1 MQGPDTDAQDQPPPF
16 IHIRLATHGRSIQ
29 LGQTEKN
36 SVRAYVFRFALKLG
50 HCLMHSACLKGA
62 NSGHSGCAAYCE
74 PSDASNIVQLANRKR
89 LSSSDLANQSIGQK
103 EGVT

>member
-1 MQGPDTDAQDQPPPF
+1 M
-16 IHIRLATHGRSIQ
+16 
-29 LGQTEKN
+29 
-36 SVRAYVFRFALKLG
+36 RAHVFRFAPESG
-50 HCLMHSACLKGA
+50 HPAVQPACLKRA

-89 LSSSDLANQSIGQK
+89 LSSSDLANQSIGPK